1 MRILH
6 RKVQSY
12 REDNEN
18 IMKNQEEIIQI
29 LNMLHK
35 KVKKYSVTN

>member
-6 RKVQSY
+6 REVQSY

-18 IMKNQEEIIQI
+18 IMKDQEEIIQI

-35 KVKKYSVTN
+35 KVKKYSGAK